1 MTLPQ
6 LLLWWPALPALWLII
21 VNLRAFGIYR
31 LDKQLA
37 VEELERVPESQLLAY
52 VAWGGGLGALVAM
65 RRFRHKTRKQPFQ
78 SRFWGIIGLQAAV
91 AFGGFLAWI
100 VVH

>member
-6 LLLWWPALPALWLII
+6 LPALWPVLPALWLFI
-21 VNLRAFGIYR
+21 VNLRAFGVYR

-52 VAWGGGLGALVAM
+52 VAWGGGLGALMAM

-78 SRFWGIIGLQAAV
+78 SRFWGIVAMQAAV
-91 AFGGFLAWI
+91 AFGAFLAWI

>member
-6 LLLWWPALPALWLII
+6 LLSWWPAVPGFWLLI
-21 VNLRAFGIYR
+21 VNLRAFGVYR

-52 VAWGGGLGALVAM
+52 VAWGGGLGALMAM

-78 SRFWGIIGLQAAV
+78 NRFWGIIGLQAAV
-91 AFGGFLAWI
+91 AFGAFLAWI
-100 VVH
+100 ALH

>member
-1 MTLPQ
+1 MTVSQ
-6 LLLWWPALPALWLII
+6 LLSWWPAPAALWVLI

-37 VEELERVPESQLLAY
+37 VEELDRVPEDQLLSY
-52 VAWGGGLGALVAM
+52 VAWGGGIGALMAM

-78 SRFWGIIGLQAAV
+78 RRFWGIIAMQMAA
-91 AFGGFLAWI
+91 AFGLFLAWI
-100 VVH
+100 VLH

>member
-1 MTLPQ
+1 MTLPH
-6 LLLWWPALPALWLII
+6 LLSWWPAVAALWLLL
-21 VNLRAFGIYR
+21 VNLRAFAIYR

-37 VEELERVPESQLLAY
+37 VEELDRVPESQLLAY
-52 VAWGGGLGALVAM
+52 VAWGGGLGALMAM

-78 SRFWGIIGLQAAV
+78 SRFWGIVAMQAAV
-91 AFGGFLAWI
+91 AFGAFLAWI